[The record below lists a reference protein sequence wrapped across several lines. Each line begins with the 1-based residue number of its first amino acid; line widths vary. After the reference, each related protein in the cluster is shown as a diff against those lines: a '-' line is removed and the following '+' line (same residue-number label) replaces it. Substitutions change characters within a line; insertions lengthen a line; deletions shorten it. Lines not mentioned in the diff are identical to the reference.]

1 MYVLVFFVGA
11 LLTFSFVFAVY
22 LSYFFL
28 VLKNRGLT
36 AKFQNELSLAQS
48 SNNPLPPVSIIV
60 NAFNESG
67 VIARKLGNISELN
80 YPLDKLEVLV
90 IDDASTDGTGD
101 IAKNAMVDFN
111 LSGRVVENQA
121 RLGLNRSLNVALA
134 QAKHSIVCITDSD
147 VMLEKESL
155 RRSVNVLMNV
165 ENAGGVTGNVRP
177 LFEGNGVAQLNESA
191 YRGFY
196 HKAMLGEASIH
207 SAFPGNGPLIVYD
220 KSLVPSPIPV
230 DYGSTDGNVAMNI
243 VKSGHRFVYI
253 PNAVILEP
261 VPENI
266 GQQRLQKVRRAQR
279 LIQVFL
285 HNTDVFLNKKYGKFG
300 QIVFPLKF
308 LMVVVC
314 PLLMLL
320 GLSLFVVSF
329 VFSSNFLFQG
339 FSVGGVI
346 VVSCVAL
353 VWTDFAKMFSS
364 FVFHQIYLLIGLV
377 FSVRKSKFWKVID
390 RKKFEK

>member
-1 MYVLVFFVGA
+1 MLVFFVGA
-11 LLTFSFVFAVY
+11 LFTFSFVVAVY
-22 LSYFFL
+22 ASYFFL
-28 VLKNRGLT
+28 VLKNRNLT
-36 AKFQNELSLAQS
+36 TKFQDELSIAQS
-48 SNNPLPPVSIIV
+48 SSNVLPPVSIIV
-60 NAFNESG
+60 NAFNEAKIIG
-67 VIARKLGNISELN
+67 RKLSNITNLN

-90 IDDASTDGTGD
+90 IDDASVDGTGD
-101 IAKNAMVDFN
+101 IAKKALVDLN
-111 LSGRVVENQA
+111 LSGRVVENPT
-121 RLGLNRSLNVALA
+121 RLGLNRSLNVAIA
-134 QAKHSIVCITDSD
+134 QAKNNFVCITDSD
-147 VMLEKESL
+147 VMLEKDAL
-155 RRSVNVLMNV
+155 RHSVNVLMSM

-177 LFEGNGVAQLNESA
+177 LYEGNGVAQLNESA

-220 KSLVPSPIPV
+220 KSLVPSEIPV
-230 DYGSTDGNVAMNI
+230 DYGSTDGNVAMNVI
-243 VKSGHRFVYI
+243 KSGHRFVYI
-253 PNAVILEP
+253 PNAIILEP

-308 LMVVVC
+308 LMVAVC
-314 PLLMLL
+314 PLLMLI

-329 VFSSNFLFQG
+329 VFSANFWYQG

-346 VVSCVAL
+346 FVSSVAL

-377 FSVRKSKFWKVID
+377 FSARKSKYWKIID
-390 RKKFEK
+390 RKKIVK